1 MDCSPGRDMTS
12 TITRGKVGALGI
24 ERKLRREKWRDTGR
38 ERQKETDRER
48 QRERDIKEILI
59 QATVQGSISAP
70 SSCLCFRRISK
81 TRGKLALF
89 CQFFHSFVP

>member
-38 ERQKETDRER
+38 ERQKETERER
-48 QRERDIKEILI
+48 
-59 QATVQGSISAP
+59 
-70 SSCLCFRRISK
+70 
-81 TRGKLALF
+81 
-89 CQFFHSFVP
+89 